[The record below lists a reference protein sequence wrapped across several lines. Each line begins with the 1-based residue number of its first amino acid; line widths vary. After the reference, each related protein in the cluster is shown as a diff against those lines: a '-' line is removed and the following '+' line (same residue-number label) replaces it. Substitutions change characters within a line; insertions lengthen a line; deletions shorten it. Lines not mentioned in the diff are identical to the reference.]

1 MLEQEREE
9 TGTGTGTAAGA
20 RRTAALSA
28 RCVMRVL
35 ADPELGTV
43 IVYEPEV
50 KQADG
55 ARTLVFEND
64 AFFQK
69 LYRYPEDWRKLPD
82 AELLELMHDAPL

>member
-1 MLEQEREE
+1 MLEQERAA
-9 TGTGTGTAAGA
+9 GTGTGTESGA

-35 ADPELGTV
+35 TDPDMGTV

-82 AELLELMHDAPL
+82 AELLQLMHDAPL